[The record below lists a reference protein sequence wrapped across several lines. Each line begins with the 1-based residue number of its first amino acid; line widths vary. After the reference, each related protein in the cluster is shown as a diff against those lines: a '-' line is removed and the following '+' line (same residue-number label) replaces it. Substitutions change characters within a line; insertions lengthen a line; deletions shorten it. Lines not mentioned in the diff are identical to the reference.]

1 MNNYI
6 FRSPIGLLEIKEE
19 NEKIIGLDLLQNT
32 FSMDIAKYA
41 YHSDLIYE
49 AYIQINEY
57 FKGKRRKFNLPICCI
72 GTAFQKLVWKELRNI
87 TITIDYNNVICF
99 LQRTEIV
106 FMNNIFAERLKKAM
120 EQKNMKQIDLVKKAA
135 EQGVKLGKS
144 HVSLLEEAKRASILV
159 SISQIRNS

>member
-57 FKGKRRKFNLPICCI
+57 FKGKRRTFNLPICCI

-87 TITIDYNNVICF
+87 TY
-99 LQRTEIV
+99 
-106 FMNNIFAERLKKAM
+106 
-120 EQKNMKQIDLVKKAA
+120 
-135 EQGVKLGKS
+135 
-144 HVSLLEEAKRASILV
+144 
-159 SISQIRNS
+159 

>member
-72 GTAFQKLVWKELRNI
+72 GTAFQKLVWEELRNI
-87 TITIDYNNVICF
+87 TYGETRSYKDVAIQIGNPKAARTVGQANNKNPIMIVIPCHRVIHQDGNVTGF
-99 LQRTEIV
+99 GCGTE
-106 FMNNIFAERLKKAM
+106 
-120 EQKNMKQIDLVKKAA
+120 VKKY
-135 EQGVKLGKS
+135 
-144 HVSLLEEAKRASILV
+144 LLELERD
-159 SISQIRNS
+159 N